1 MKKVSVLVPIYNVA
15 KYLPEC
21 LESLKR
27 QTLKEIEFIL
37 LNDGSTDE
45 SPRII
50 RDFAKGDSRFV
61 VVNKENSGYGDS
73 MNQGLAKAKGE
84 YIGILES
91 DDFAEPDMF
100 EKLYKLVKKHDA
112 DVARSNYFYHT
123 EQGDIVHESIK
134 DQPAAASLKKNHNIL
149 FEEPAIWS
157 GLYRRGFLQ
166 ENGIRFL
173 PTPGASYQDTGFNIK
188 ALSMANKIAYTKMA
202 YLHYRTDNS
211 SSSVKSKAKL
221 EAVKKEYAEIDRFFA
236 KKKIGEDIY
245 KAEQAAKFGAYH
257 WNFQRVSGD
266 LAKDFLKTIKQEFN
280 ESEEK
285 GLLQKDFFPKKWWL
299 ALRLI
304 LKTPIAVSY
313 ILLSVRKLVKNR

>member
-21 LESLKR
+21 LESLKQ
-27 QTLKEIEFIL
+27 QTFKEIEFIL
-37 LNDGSTDE
+37 LNDGSTDD
-45 SPRII
+45 SPKII
-50 RDFAKGDSRFV
+50 QNFAKGDSRFV
-61 VVNKENSGYGDS
+61 VINKDNSGYGDS

-100 EKLYKLVKKHDA
+100 EKLYKLAKKYDA
-112 DVARSNYFYHT
+112 DVVRSNYFYHT
-123 EQGDIVHESIK
+123 EQGDTVHESIK
-134 DQPAAASLKKNHNIL
+134 NQPAAASLEKNHDIL

-157 GLYRRGFLQ
+157 GLYRRSFLMD
-166 ENGIRFL
+166 NGIQFL
-173 PTPGASYQDTGFNIK
+173 STPGASYQDTSFNIK
-188 ALSMANKIAYTKMA
+188 ALSMANKIAYTKKA
-202 YLHYRTDNS
+202 YLYYRTDNS

-221 EAVKKEYAEIDRFFA
+221 EAVKKEYAEIDRFFTE
-236 KKKIGEDIY
+236 KKISKDIY

-266 LAKDFLKTIKQEFN
+266 LAKDFLKTIKQEFR

-285 GLLQKDFFPKKWWL
+285 GLLQKEFFPKKWWL

-304 LKTPIAVSY
+304 QKTPIAVSY
-313 ILLSVRKLVKNR
+313 VLLSARKLIKNR

>member
-21 LESLKR
+21 LESLKQ
-27 QTLKEIEFIL
+27 QTLEEIEFIL

-45 SPRII
+45 SPKII

-61 VVNKENSGYGDS
+61 VINKDNSGYGDS

-100 EKLYKLVKKHDA
+100 EKLYKLAKKYDA
-112 DVARSNYFYHT
+112 DVVRSNYFYHT
-123 EQGDIVHESIK
+123 EQGDTVHESIK
-134 DQPAAASLKKNHNIL
+134 NQPAAASLEKNHDIL

-157 GLYRRGFLQ
+157 GLYRRSFLKDNDIQ
-166 ENGIRFL
+166 FL
-173 PTPGASYQDTGFNIK
+173 STPGASYQDTSFNIK
-188 ALSMANKIAYTKMA
+188 ALSMANKIAYTKRA
-202 YLHYRTDNS
+202 YLRYRTDNS

-221 EAVKKEYAEIDRFFA
+221 EAVKKEYAEIDRFFTE
-236 KKKIGEDIY
+236 KKISKDIY

-266 LAKDFLKTIKQEFN
+266 LAKDFLKTIKQEFR

-285 GLLQKDFFPKKWWL
+285 GLLQKEFFPTKWWL

-304 LKTPIAVSY
+304 QKTPIAVSY
-313 ILLSVRKLVKNR
+313 VLLSARKFIKNR

>member
-21 LESLKR
+21 LESLKQ

-45 SPRII
+45 SPKII
-50 RDFAKGDSRFV
+50 QNFAKGDSRFV
-61 VVNKENSGYGDS
+61 VIDKGNSGYGDS
-73 MNQGLAKAKGE
+73 MNRGLAKVKGE

-100 EKLYKLVKKHDA
+100 EKLYKLAKKYDA
-112 DVARSNYFYHT
+112 DVVRSNYFYHT
-123 EQGDIVHESIK
+123 EQGDTVHESIK
-134 DQPAAASLKKNHNIL
+134 NQPAAASLEKNHDIL

-157 GLYRRGFLQ
+157 GLYRRSFLMDNDIQ
-166 ENGIRFL
+166 FL
-173 PTPGASYQDTGFNIK
+173 STPGASYQDTSFNIK
-188 ALSMANKIAYTKMA
+188 ALSMASKIAYTKKA

-221 EAVKKEYAEIDRFFA
+221 EAVKKEYAEIDRFFTE
-236 KKKIGEDIY
+236 KKIGEDIH

-266 LAKDFLKTIKQEFN
+266 LAKDFLKTIKQEFR

-285 GLLQKDFFPKKWWL
+285 GLLQKEFFPTKWWL

-304 LKTPIAVSY
+304 LKTPIAISY
-313 ILLSVRKLVKNR
+313 VLLSVRKLIKNR

>member
-1 MKKVSVLVPIYNVA
+1 MVKVSVLVPIYNVA

-21 LESLKR
+21 LESLKQ

-45 SPRII
+45 SPKII
-50 RDFAKGDSRFV
+50 RDFENGDPRFIV
-61 VVNKENSGYGDS
+61 INKDNSGYGDS

-100 EKLYKLVKKHDA
+100 EKLYKLAKKYDA
-112 DVARSNYFYHT
+112 DVVRSNYFYHT
-123 EQGDIVHESIK
+123 EQGDTVHESIK
-134 DQPAAASLKKNHNIL
+134 NQPAAASLKKNHDIL

-157 GLYRRGFLQ
+157 GLYRRDFLQ
-166 ENGIRFL
+166 ENDIRFL

-188 ALSMANKIAYTKMA
+188 ALSMADKIAYTKKA

-221 EAVKKEYAEIDRFFA
+221 EAVKKEYAEIDRFFTE
-236 KKKIGEDIY
+236 KKIGKDIY

-266 LAKDFLKTIKQEFN
+266 LAKDFLKTIKQEFR

-285 GLLQKDFFPKKWWL
+285 GLLQKEFFPKKWWV

-304 LKTPIAVSY
+304 LSTPIWFSY
-313 ILLSVRKLVKNR
+313 VLLSARKLIKNR

>member
-21 LESLKR
+21 LESLKQ

-37 LNDGSTDE
+37 LNDGSTDD
-45 SPRII
+45 SPKII
-50 RDFAKGDSRFV
+50 QNFAKGDSRFV
-61 VVNKENSGYGDS
+61 VINKDNSGYGDS

-100 EKLYKLVKKHDA
+100 EKLYKLAKKYDA
-112 DVARSNYFYHT
+112 DVVRSNYFYHT
-123 EQGDIVHESIK
+123 EQGDTVHESIK
-134 DQPAAASLKKNHNIL
+134 NQPAAASLEKNHDIL

-157 GLYRRGFLQ
+157 GLYRRSFLMD
-166 ENGIRFL
+166 NGIQFL
-173 PTPGASYQDTGFNIK
+173 PTPGASYQDTSFNIK
-188 ALSMANKIAYTKMA
+188 ALSMANKIAYTKKA

-221 EAVKKEYAEIDRFFA
+221 EAVKKEYTEIDRFFTE
-236 KKKIGEDIY
+236 KKISKDIY

-266 LAKDFLKTIKQEFN
+266 LAKDFLKTIKQEFR

-285 GLLQKDFFPKKWWL
+285 GLLQKEFFPTKWWL

-304 LKTPIAVSY
+304 LKTPIAISY
-313 ILLSVRKLVKNR
+313 VLLSVRKLIKNR

>member
-21 LESLKR
+21 LESLKQ

-37 LNDGSTDE
+37 LNDGSTDD
-45 SPRII
+45 SPKII
-50 RDFAKGDSRFV
+50 QNFAKGDSRFV
-61 VVNKENSGYGDS
+61 VINKDNSGYGDS

-100 EKLYKLVKKHDA
+100 EKLYELAKKYDA
-112 DVARSNYFYHT
+112 DVVRSNYFYHT
-123 EQGDIVHESIK
+123 EQGDTVHESIK
-134 DQPAAASLKKNHNIL
+134 NQPAAASLEKNHDIL

-157 GLYRRGFLQ
+157 GLYRRSFL
-166 ENGIRFL
+166 EDNGIQFL
-173 PTPGASYQDTGFNIK
+173 STPGASYQDTSFNIK
-188 ALSMANKIAYTKMA
+188 ALSMANKIAYTKKA

-221 EAVKKEYAEIDRFFA
+221 EAVKKEYAEIDRFFTE
-236 KKKIGEDIY
+236 KKISKDIY

-266 LAKDFLKTIKQEFN
+266 LAEDFLKTIKQEFR

-285 GLLQKDFFPKKWWL
+285 GLLQKEFFPTKWWL

-313 ILLSVRKLVKNR
+313 VLLSARKLIKNR

>member
-1 MKKVSVLVPIYNVA
+1 MVKVSVLVPIYNVA

-21 LESLKR
+21 LESLNQ

-45 SPRII
+45 SPKII

-61 VVNKENSGYGDS
+61 VINKDNSGYGDS
-73 MNQGLAKAKGE
+73 MNQGLAKAEGE

-100 EKLYKLVKKHDA
+100 EKLYKLAKKHDA
-112 DVARSNYFYHT
+112 DVVRSNYFYHT
-123 EQGDIVHESIK
+123 EQGDAVHESIK
-134 DQPAAASLKKNHNIL
+134 NQQAAASLKKNHDIL

-166 ENGIRFL
+166 ENDIWFL

-188 ALSMANKIAYTKMA
+188 ALSMANKIAYTKKS

-236 KKKIGEDIY
+236 ERKIGEDVY

-257 WNFQRVSGD
+257 WNFRRVNGD
-266 LAKDFLKTIKQEFN
+266 LAKDFLKTIKQEFR

-285 GLLQKDFFPKKWWL
+285 GLLQKEFFPKKWWL

-313 ILLSVRKLVKNR
+313 ILLSARKLIKNR

>member
-21 LESLKR
+21 LESLKQ

-37 LNDGSTDE
+37 LNDGSTDD
-45 SPRII
+45 SPKII
-50 RDFAKGDSRFV
+50 QNFAKGDSRFV
-61 VVNKENSGYGDS
+61 VINKDNSGYGDS

-100 EKLYKLVKKHDA
+100 EKLYKLAKKYDA
-112 DVARSNYFYHT
+112 DVVRSNYFYHT
-123 EQGDIVHESIK
+123 EQGDTVHESIK
-134 DQPAAASLKKNHNIL
+134 NQPAAASLEKNHDIL

-157 GLYRRGFLQ
+157 GLYCRSFLMG
-166 ENGIRFL
+166 NGIQFL
-173 PTPGASYQDTGFNIK
+173 PTPGASYQDTSFNIK
-188 ALSMANKIAYTKMA
+188 ALSMANIIAYTKKA

-221 EAVKKEYAEIDRFFA
+221 EAVKKEYAEIDRFFTE
-236 KKKIGEDIY
+236 KKIGEDIY

-266 LAKDFLKTIKQEFN
+266 LAKDFLKTIKQEFR

-285 GLLQKDFFPKKWWL
+285 GLLQKEFFPTKWWL

-313 ILLSVRKLVKNR
+313 VLLSARKLIKNR